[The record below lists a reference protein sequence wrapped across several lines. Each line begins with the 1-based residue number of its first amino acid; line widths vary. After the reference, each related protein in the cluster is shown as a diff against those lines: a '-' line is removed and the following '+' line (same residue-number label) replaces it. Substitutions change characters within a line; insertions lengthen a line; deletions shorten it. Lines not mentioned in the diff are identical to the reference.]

1 MRFIS
6 TIGTEHV
13 WIPPY
18 MFFLCKGKERMTEL
32 EAMNML
38 LRLIGS
44 SPVNSLSTPHPD
56 AANAKVTL
64 DRIRKQFQRKGW
76 WFNVD
81 YKVTLNPDNN
91 DEIKLPDTYST
102 VIFQNSCLIKRGK
115 YVYNKVEQTN
125 KIKEPVVI
133 DRAVTTL
140 DWDELPHSVQEYCAY
155 FAGSQF
161 IRDEL
166 EDPQKEANL
175 QQSATQ
181 VLIDVRQQDLEES
194 KFNMFN
200 KRRVMQARAGV
211 MPYGRGTHRFYGT
224 PDV

>member
-1 MRFIS
+1 
-6 TIGTEHV
+6 
-13 WIPPY
+13 
-18 MFFLCKGKERMTEL
+18 MTEL

-81 YKVTLNPDNN
+81 YKITMNPDSN
-91 DEIKLPDTYST
+91 DEIKLPSTYST
-102 VIFQNSCLIKRGK
+102 VIFQDSSLIKRGK
-115 YVYNKVEQTN
+115 YVYNKIEQTN
-125 KIKEPVVI
+125 KMYQPVI
-133 DRAVTTL
+133 IERAVNTL
-140 DWDELPHSVQEYCAY
+140 DWDELPQSVQEYCAY

-181 VLIDVRQQDLEES
+181 VLIDIRQQDLEES

-200 KRRVMQARAGV
+200 KRRVLQARAGV
-211 MPYGRGTHRFYGT
+211 SPYSRGTQRFFGT
-224 PDV
+224 PDA